1 MKRTPK
7 RLLSISLAVIQM
19 IRLSVNVLNAMVTFL
34 CRLESFG
41 PSSKTDVIWSSIENV
56 DGELLLDIGQTCKW
70 VYWDK
75 SGNVSLCDGGMRILS
90 LISNDCSHK
99 VFREMISDY
108 IQIVFPSW
116 AGRIPYGR
124 AEATI
129 IMTKDERACFYEAGL
144 LTDNPDP
151 EIVFWWDNLS
161 EFIRKESEGH
171 KNQTGR
177 IGERATLSYEKSR
190 TFHTPLWM
198 SIDSNLCGYDIKS
211 QISNTDLTPLLIEVK
226 ASASPI
232 DKAYFYITEREW
244 NTALV
249 SDEYRFYLWCL
260 SSGKKRLAILDVQE
274 VSHFIPDNH
283 LSGRWELV
291 RIPFSA
297 FDNRFIEVD

>member
-1 MKRTPK
+1 
-7 RLLSISLAVIQM
+7 
-19 IRLSVNVLNAMVTFL
+19 
-34 CRLESFG
+34 
-41 PSSKTDVIWSSIENV
+41 
-56 DGELLLDIGQTCKW
+56 
-70 VYWDK
+70 
-75 SGNVSLCDGGMRILS
+75 
-90 LISNDCSHK
+90 
-99 VFREMISDY
+99 
-108 IQIVFPSW
+108 
-116 AGRIPYGR
+116 
-124 AEATI
+124 
-129 IMTKDERACFYEAGL
+129 
-144 LTDNPDP
+144 
-151 EIVFWWDNLS
+151 
-161 EFIRKESEGH
+161 
-171 KNQTGR
+171 
-177 IGERATLSYEKSR
+177 
-190 TFHTPLWM
+190 M

-226 ASASPI
+226 ASASPV